1 MTVFLSA
8 LPSINV
14 LSDGGAVCIGHWV
27 IFPEPSQP
35 IRLVVDTLENP
46 TFLRL
51 VSVDGPAHQRGLAVQ
66 VLASAGN
73 GHRSEDLKASA
84 EQAIQAAVGALSA
97 DAAVMDECRVSLA
110 QVVANECD
118 VAVGVVGDIHTY
130 VMRSGYAAPD
140 GPGPSPA
147 ILAGRAGPPA
157 VTRLE
162 LGADEWLLLASR
174 PLESL
179 DAPLSFPPGQ
189 SPIDYFSSLA
199 TRGGD
204 ISDRPVVLAAYLPRT
219 GERAG

>member
-8 LPSINV
+8 LPSIDGPA
-14 LSDGGAVCIGHWV
+14 DGGAVCVGHWV

-51 VSVDGPAHQRGLAVQ
+51 VSVEGPPHQRGLATQ

-73 GHRSEDLKASA
+73 GHRSDDVKASA
-84 EQAIQAAVGALSA
+84 EQATRAAVGALSA

-110 QVVANECD
+110 QVVADGCD
-118 VAVGVVGDIHTY
+118 VAVGVVGDVHTY

-140 GPGPSPA
+140 GPGPSA
-147 ILAGRAGPPA
+147 AVLVGRAGPSV

-162 LGADEWLLLASR
+162 LGADEWLLLANQ

-189 SPIDYFSSLA
+189 SPIEYFSSLA
-199 TRGGD
+199 TRGRD
-204 ISDRPVVLAAYLPRT
+204 ILDRPVVLAAYLPPT